1 MAQPDPL
8 SDLAAPAR
16 RVLAAA
22 RCWMAALALPVL
34 ALLAVLTALQ
44 YRQAMQQAER
54 ELLHQAG
61 RHAQTLRQLAQP
73 AIDHVHDLRAL
84 LQVQWPAPPDAGPAL
99 RQALQP
105 QRAAGQ
111 PDGWSL
117 DQASTAQRE
126 RLGQVWWASSDG
138 QPAPE
143 AWLQRAAGFVA
154 QARVAHARAPAF
166 EATWFAGTDTNT
178 AFGYPWL
185 PTSSIT
191 RAMGTPGLRAIAALR
206 DEATGAT
213 RQWMSDHPGQTTF
226 WSPPAISQLHRQL
239 VVSHGA
245 LVLIAGAY
253 RGEVSVDFRL
263 DALQQRAAAWAAES
277 GLPGARLWL
286 VDSGGQ
292 VLADAVQPLPTAP
305 ALAPVNTPLD
315 TALSGRLPAGLG
327 ADAAARALREPGRL
341 WQLPGWRLVAERPA
355 DAPWAV
361 LMAVPLAPL
370 QAQVAWQLLPNGLIA
385 LALLLMFGAAQW
397 LLARHFI
404 APAVRALAYGRALAR
419 DPQATAPQL
428 GRRWRPWVDATTEVF
443 RTQRALLLRD
453 QTERLQAREQI
464 ERQREALRQ
473 SEKLGAMGRLLAG
486 VAHELNNPLAIV
498 LGRAALLE
506 ERHPQAS
513 VQADARRI
521 REAAERCGRIV
532 HTFLNMARARPAQR
546 APVALNDL
554 VRGAAD
560 LLAYTWRSHGITLQL
575 RLADDLAPAWADGD
589 PIGQVVLNLLVNA
602 QQALVAMDQQA
613 LGMDQPV
620 LVGRPAPLQVLVSTG
635 CDPAAGGRPAQV
647 WLQVDDSG
655 PGVPPAAQ
663 TLIFEPFF
671 TTKPEGLGTGLG
683 LALSRALLREQGG
696 ELTLQPRSALGGACL
711 RLTLPVAPPD
721 NGASLHGSAR
731 PAGDQPG
738 AGDPGPVS
746 AARIL
751 VIDDEPGIASLMRDM
766 LEDAGH
772 EVAVAGSGADALEM
786 LSLAGFDAIVS
797 DLRMPGTDGA
807 SLWRSIRQQH
817 PALANRLL
825 FVTGDT
831 LSPASQAFLASTG
844 CPALDKPFTQAA
856 LLAAVARLLRIP
868 KSPSAAAGSGSRPR
882 P

>member
-1 MAQPDPL
+1 MAAPDPL

-16 RVLAAA
+16 RVLAAT
-22 RCWMAALALPVL
+22 RRWMAGLALPVL

-44 YRQAMQQAER
+44 YRQGLQQAER

-61 RHAQTLRQLAQP
+61 RHAQDLRQLVQP
-73 AIDHVHDLRAL
+73 AIAHVHDLRAL
-84 LQVQWPAPPDAGPAL
+84 LQDQWPAPPDAGPAL

-105 QRAAGQ
+105 HQAAGQ

-117 DQASTAQRE
+117 DQASTAQRQ
-126 RLGQVWWASSDG
+126 RMGQVWWASADG
-138 QPAPE
+138 QPAPD
-143 AWLQRAAGFVA
+143 AWLRRAAGFVA
-154 QARVAHARAPAF
+154 QARVAHARAPGF

-185 PTSSIT
+185 PTDSIT
-191 RAMGTPGLRAIAALR
+191 RAMGTPGLRAIAAQR
-206 DEATGAT
+206 DEATAAT
-213 RQWMSDHPGQTTF
+213 RQWMAAHPGQTTF

-263 DALQQRAAAWAAES
+263 DALQQRVAAWAAETA
-277 GLPGARLWL
+277 LPGARLWV
-286 VDSGGQ
+286 VDSGAQ
-292 VLADAVQPLPTAP
+292 VVADSGQPLPSA
-305 ALAPVNTPLD
+305 AAQAPVNTPLD

-327 ADAAARALREPGRL
+327 ADAAAQALREPGRL
-341 WQLPGWRLVAERPA
+341 WQLPGWRLVAERQA

-361 LMAVPLAPL
+361 LMAVPSAPL
-370 QAQVAWQLLPNGLIA
+370 QAQVGWQLLPNGLIA

-404 APAVRALAYGRALAR
+404 EPAVRALAYGRALAR
-419 DPQATAPQL
+419 DPQAQPPRL
-428 GRRWRPWVDATTEVF
+428 NGRWRPWVDASTEVF
-443 RTQRALLLRD
+443 RTQRALLLVD

-506 ERHPQAS
+506 ERHTQAS

-546 APVALNDL
+546 GPVALNEL

-575 RLADDLAPAWADGD
+575 QLAEGLPPAWADSD

-602 QQALVAMDQQA
+602 QQAL
-613 LGMDQPV
+613 L
-620 LVGRPAPLQVLVSTG
+620 GRPAPLQVLVSSG
-635 CDPAAGGRPAQV
+635 SDPAAGSSTARV

-655 PGVPPAAQ
+655 PGVAPAAQ
-663 TLIFEPFF
+663 ALVFEPFF

-696 ELTLQPRSALGGACL
+696 ELTLAPQSALGGACF
-711 RLTLPVAPPD
+711 RLTLPVAPDACDAGPP
-721 NGASLHGSAR
+721 GSAS
-731 PAGDQPG
+731 PAGDPPG
-738 AGDPGPVS
+738 AGDPGPVL

-751 VIDDEPGIASLMRDM
+751 VIDDEPGIASLLRDM

-786 LSLAGFDAIVS
+786 LSLAGFDAVVS
-797 DLRMPGTDGA
+797 DLRMPETDGA
-807 SLWRSIRQQH
+807 SLWRNIRQQH
-817 PALANRLL
+817 PALASRLL

-844 CPALDKPFTQAA
+844 CPGLDKPFSQAA

-868 KSPSAAAGSGSRPR
+868 KNPSTAAG
-882 P
+882 